1 MERQEGYWRR
11 FEKTGDVMDY
21 LNYTACTRESF
32 PEDEEV
38 EDDDWDA
45 HRELDGS
52 VGYADR
58 GLR

>member
-32 PEDEEV
+32 PEEEEV

-45 HRELDGS
+45 HPDRGGY
-52 VGYADR
+52 VGNAER